1 MVDPSRDESACC
13 RASGLAE
20 PDGLTFTELLVECE
34 SELSSETTLL
44 VILQQCTPETIGAL
58 IGLERRGRA
67 VAVIINTHDI
77 NDYSAIA
84 GPLIAARIPTFHLA
98 DEESI
103 AEVCRQTLLR

>member
-1 MVDPSRDESACC
+1 M
-13 RASGLAE
+13 
-20 PDGLTFTELLVECE
+20 
-34 SELSSETTLL
+34 
-44 VILQQCTPETIGAL
+44 
-58 IGLERRGRA
+58 
-67 VAVIINTHDI
+67 AVIINTHDI